1 MKKMVME
8 TVEQWKLRT
17 KRQPKTIPT
26 PVKGIRK
33 VGFRKSIQEAVNAA
47 TMKAKLRKKAG

>member
-1 MKKMVME
+1 MVME